1 MLGSMTPARPDAP
14 CWTGP
19 AAAATVAVAAA
30 STTSAVTPRR
40 VLVVGAG
47 MAGLVA
53 AAELQR
59 RGHDVTVLEARDR
72 VGGRTHTSTELGG
85 VPLDLGASWIHGSR
99 GNPFTPIARRH
110 GFATVPTDYDD
121 EVIVGADGREIG
133 RRRESRVYADLDRL
147 YHAIARAQRVREP
160 DEPLARFV
168 DRFLAEQRWD
178 ATRAH
183 DLRFAVNTEIEYEWG
198 GRTADLS
205 LWWFDA
211 DSAFPGPDLLIRG
224 GYGQIVD
231 LLADGLDVRL
241 GEVVEEVHRSS
252 HGVRV
257 RTARTTHS
265 ADAAVITLPLGVL
278 KKGTVAFT
286 PALPARKQRAVDRMS
301 MGLLDKCY
309 LRFPHAF
316 WGERYQLLGHLGART
331 GRWPEWYDMQ
341 RVVGEPIL
349 LGFNAADYAT
359 HLERLTD
366 REVVADAMA
375 VLRTVYGRSVPDPT
389 GVVVTR
395 WGRDRFA
402 YGSYSHLPPGSSPA
416 DHDALAAPVGRRLAF
431 AGEATHRRFP
441 ATAHGAYLSGLR
453 AARDVAG
460 FG

>member
-1 MLGSMTPARPDAP
+1 MLGSMTPATTRRAVL
-14 CWTGP
+14 TGS
-19 AAAATVAVAAA
+19 AAAAAVAMTGAA
-30 STTSAVTPRR
+30 TTGAVTPRR

-47 MAGLVA
+47 MAGLA
-53 AAELQR
+53 AAADLRR
-59 RGHDVTVLEARDR
+59 RGHDVTVLEARER

-85 VPLDLGASWIHGSR
+85 VPLDLGASWIHGSH

-110 GFATVPTDYDD
+110 GFATVPTDYDS
-121 EVIVGADGREIG
+121 EIIVGADGREIG
-133 RRRESRVYADLDRL
+133 RRRERRVYDDLAHL
-147 YHAIARAQRVREP
+147 YRAIARAQRVGEH
-160 DEPLARFV
+160 DEPLARFI
-168 DRFLAEQRWD
+168 DQFLAEQRWG
-178 ATRAH
+178 AARVH
-183 DLRFAVNTEIEYEWG
+183 DLRFAVNTEIESEWG
-198 GRTADLS
+198 GRPEDLS

-211 DSAFPGPDLLIRG
+211 DSAFPGPDLLLRG

-241 GEVVEEVHRSS
+241 GEVVEEVHRSAR
-252 HGVRV
+252 GVRV
-257 RTARTTHS
+257 RTARTTYS

-278 KKGTVAFT
+278 KKGAVSFT
-286 PALPARKQRAVDRMS
+286 PALPARKQRAVDQMA

-316 WGERYQLLGHLGART
+316 WGERYQLLGHIGTRT
-331 GRWPEWYDMQ
+331 GRWPEWYDMR

-349 LGFNAADYAT
+349 LGFNATAYAT

-389 GVVVTR
+389 GVIVTR
-395 WGRDRFA
+395 WGRDRFSF
-402 YGSYSHLPPGSSPA
+402 GSYSHLPPGSSPA

-453 AARDVAG
+453 AARDVAA